1 MGFIYRPAGRAKE
14 YSEWAIN
21 IAVGCE
27 HGCQYCY
34 APGCY
39 KMSKE
44 SFFGGGVMKPGILD
58 SIDRELVAVKKK
70 IKSGERVLFCFTSDP
85 YQNDQVA
92 SVTRGLLERFVEF
105 EVPFQVL
112 TKAGTRA
119 SKDFDLY
126 RSTDAFGTTLTFS
139 DEARSRDIE
148 PKADLPGDRIKA
160 LKMAKDF
167 GISTWVSF
175 EPVLSESSVV
185 ELYYKTKD
193 VVDLF
198 KLGKVSRFPSDV
210 KDWKAFGNRMVD
222 LFESDGKSYY
232 VKEDLRKFL

>member
-44 SFFGGGVMKPGILD
+44 SFFGGGAVKPGILD
-58 SIDRELVAVKKK
+58 SIDRELAAVKKK
-70 IKSGERVLFCFTSDP
+70 IRPGERVLFCFTSDP
-85 YQNDQVA
+85 YQSDRVA
-92 SVTRGLLERFVEF
+92 RTTRTLLERFAEF
-105 EVPFQVL
+105 DVPFQVL

-126 RSTDAFGTTLTFS
+126 RETDAFGMTLTFS
-139 DEARSRDIE
+139 DEVKSLAVE
-148 PKADLPGDRIKA
+148 PKADVPEGRVNA
-160 LKMAKDF
+160 LKKAKGF

-185 ELYYKTKD
+185 ELYHRTKD
-193 VVDLF
+193 FVDLF

-210 KDWKAFGNRMVD
+210 KDWKAFGNRMVG
-222 LFESDGKSYY
+222 LFEADGKSYY
-232 VKEDLRKFL
+232 VKDDLRKLL